1 MTNFETATAFFNACE
16 SLKGWE
22 GCQQYV
28 ADDATFYA
36 QSEPLVDVT
45 TVEAYC
51 EWMAGLGSVPL
62 KGCSYVINTSAYD
75 ETNNTAI
82 FFGTLSAT
90 HVGEGG
96 PVPAT
101 NKSTSADYVYVIE
114 MNEAGKVCKM
124 TKIWNAPWTLKELG
138 WI

>member
-1 MTNFETATAFFNACE
+1 MSNFETATNFFNGCE

-28 ADDATFYA
+28 AEDATFHA
-36 QSEPLVDVT
+36 QCEPLVDVT

-51 EWMAGLGSVPL
+51 EWMAGLGSMPL

-75 ETNNTAI
+75 EANNTAI
-82 FFGTLSAT
+82 FFGTLTAK
-90 HVGEGG
+90 HAGENG

-101 NKSTSADYVYVIE
+101 NKTTSADYVYGLE
-114 MNEAGKVCKM
+114 MDDAGHICEL
-124 TKIWNAPWTLKELG
+124 TNICNAPCTLHE
-138 WI
+138 